1 MTNLEKMKNFLC
13 RQIRSMDIEQ
23 MEKLTDLLEEWD
35 DHGISLFDLDG
46 YSPVRSVKMFLE
58 NAQMATGP
66 VLDGFGSMRK

>member
-23 MEKLTDLLEEWD
+23 MENSQTCWKNGTTMEFPCSTWMD
-35 DHGISLFDLDG
+35 